1 MGTGT
6 TMKKYKQIK
15 PIATDL
21 RFTGSL
27 KPEFKISNQQIDA
40 WLNSP

>member
-1 MGTGT
+1 MGTGIK
-6 TMKKYKQIK
+6 MKKNKQIK

-27 KPEFKISNQQIDA
+27 KPEFKITNQQIET
-40 WLNSP
+40 WLKS